1 MKRFFLFALLAS
13 YGLAACS
20 QPAQTKSSDKNKA
33 DENTLLW
40 RISGNGLTKPSYLFG
55 TMHMICASDI
65 VVSDSLKAAIK
76 ASDKVYLE
84 VNMDD
89 MMGLMMKVMMNPEAL
104 NMKGDTTLADLLSGE
119 EYKAVK
125 NHFSSGGMGSM
136 IPFSILEKMKP
147 FFLQAMMMEQ
157 GSKCENMIIMEQLVM
172 NEAKKNNKKI
182 DGLETLEFQ
191 LGVFDQIPYKLQA
204 QQLVQLAT
212 DTTKSGGNEM
222 QVLGDA
228 YRSQDLKKMFDLT
241 LSDSSIDQY
250 SDLLLYNRNRNW
262 VEQLN
267 TLMKNGSLVIAVGA
281 GHLPGDQGVINLLR
295 KAGYKV
301 EPVRNDMIKKM
312 TKEI

>member
-20 QPAQTKSSDKNKA
+20 QPAKTKASDKKSA

-55 TMHMICASDI
+55 TMHMICANDI
-65 VVSDSLKAAIK
+65 IVSDSLKAAIK
-76 ASDKVYLE
+76 GSDKVYLE

-89 MMGLMMKVMMNPEAL
+89 MMSLMMKVMMNPEQL
-104 NMKGDTTLADLLSGE
+104 NMKGDTTLEDLLSPE

-125 NHFSSGGMGSM
+125 NHFSSGGMASM

-172 NEAKKNNKKI
+172 TEAKRHNKKI

-191 LGVFDQIPYKLQA
+191 LGVFDKIPYKLQA
-204 QQLVQLAT
+204 QQLVQMAT
-212 DTTKSGGNEM
+212 DTSKSGSNEI
-222 QVLGDA
+222 QVLGNA
-228 YRSQDLKKMFDLT
+228 YRSQDLKKMYDLT

-250 SDLLLYNRNRNW
+250 ADLLLNDRNRNW
-262 VEQLN
+262 VEQLD

-281 GHLPGDQGVINLLR
+281 GHLPGDQGVIKLLR